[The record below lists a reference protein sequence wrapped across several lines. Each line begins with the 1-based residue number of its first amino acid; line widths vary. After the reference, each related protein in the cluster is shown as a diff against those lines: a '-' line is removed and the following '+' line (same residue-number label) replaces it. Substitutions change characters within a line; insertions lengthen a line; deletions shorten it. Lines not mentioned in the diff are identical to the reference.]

1 MCSQSIFLVSLEWQ
15 RNKEQN
21 LEKHLQLI
29 IGIYVSDLPLNSTGR
44 SSSSLR
50 HHLGTMP
57 PAPQAC
63 ITYVPQK
70 ELQTKVTLTSHCA
83 PAAAASPC
91 MNASQLPFIRRYHT
105 ASTRTSWCYTA
116 KITSLPCCTFNSFA
130 LFCLLKKKKPPP
142 SLSLQRLDE
151 SCLLPSIFAQH
162 YWPYHWRKSEL
173 PCRGKLEF
181 RAR

>member
-116 KITSLPCCTFNSFA
+116 KITSRPCCTFNSFA
-130 LFCLLKKKKPPP
+130 LFCLLKKKNHP
-142 SLSLQRLDE
+142 RLCPCKDWTNHA
-151 SCLLPSIFAQH
+151 SSPAYLHSIIDPIIEAKASFLA
-162 YWPYHWRKSEL
+162 
-173 PCRGKLEF
+173 GVN
-181 RAR
+181 

>member
-70 ELQTKVTLTSHCA
+70 ELQTKVTLTASLLIA
-83 PAAAASPC
+83 PLLR
-91 MNASQLPFIRRYHT
+91 LPPH
-105 ASTRTSWCYTA
+105 A
-116 KITSLPCCTFNSFA
+116 
-130 LFCLLKKKKPPP
+130 
-142 SLSLQRLDE
+142 
-151 SCLLPSIFAQH
+151 
-162 YWPYHWRKSEL
+162 
-173 PCRGKLEF
+173 
-181 RAR
+181 